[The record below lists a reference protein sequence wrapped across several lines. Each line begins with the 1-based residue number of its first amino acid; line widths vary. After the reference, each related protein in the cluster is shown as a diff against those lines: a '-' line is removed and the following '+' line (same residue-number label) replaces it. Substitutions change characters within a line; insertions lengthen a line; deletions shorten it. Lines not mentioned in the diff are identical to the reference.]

1 MSCMLRYD
9 LLLRVK
15 VHGSY
20 TCENMKFKAFQGYSR
35 LFHGIINFKTILV
48 KKKHKNDAMTAPPSR
63 LVRSTCDHGRYL
75 QRNVYACN
83 IHAS

>member
-20 TCENMKFKAFQGYSR
+20 TCENMKFKAFQGFSR

-48 KKKHKNDAMTAPPSR
+48 IKKHKNATFTCTIFMHLDAIF
-63 LVRSTCDHGRYL
+63 TCFDT
-75 QRNVYACN
+75 
-83 IHAS
+83 S